1 MKLCWQPDSLIP
13 AAVETAKK
21 ADVAVV
27 FVNNYTG
34 EAIDRDDLA
43 LPGDQN
49 QLIDAVAAVNPDTVV
64 VLNTSGPMLMPWL
77 GRAKSVLQ
85 AWYQGAATGT
95 SIANILYGDAEPGG
109 RLPVTFP
116 ANEEQGPSTYR
127 GGKNDSANGGITYD
141 EGIYVGYKWYDKHHA
156 KPLFPFG
163 YGLSYTSFS
172 HDHLRVT
179 DRGRGD
185 LAAEVSVEVRN
196 TGRRTGSDVVQVY
209 IGHLPTNVDTP
220 AKKLAGFAKV
230 TLKPG
235 ERRTVSVPVT
245 RRTLSYWDE
254 SENRW
259 VTPSGKVSVYVGSSA
274 ADVEYAGT
282 VTVK

>member
-1 MKLCWQPDSLIP
+1 
-13 AAVETAKK
+13 
-21 ADVAVV
+21 
-27 FVNNYTG
+27 
-34 EAIDRDDLA
+34 
-43 LPGDQN
+43 
-49 QLIDAVAAVNPDTVV
+49 
-64 VLNTSGPMLMPWL
+64 
-77 GRAKSVLQ
+77 
-85 AWYQGAATGT
+85 
-95 SIANILYGDAEPGG
+95 
-109 RLPVTFP
+109 
-116 ANEEQGPSTYR
+116 
-127 GGKNDSANGGITYD
+127 
-141 EGIYVGYKWYDKHHA
+141 
-156 KPLFPFG
+156 
-163 YGLSYTSFS
+163 
-172 HDHLRVT
+172 
-179 DRGRGD
+179 
-185 LAAEVSVEVRN
+185 VSVEVRN
-196 TGRRTGSDVVQVY
+196 TGRRTGSEVVQVY